1 MKGEMKMPER
11 DNIPTKDETPY
22 KPPEGLSE
30 QYKIPTEL
38 SKEITF
44 EQKLRG
50 IDEFQGYR

>member
-1 MKGEMKMPER
+1 MPER

-22 KPPEGLSE
+22 KPPEGLSG

-44 EQKLRG
+44 ERELRG
-50 IDEFQGYR
+50 IDEFQSYR